1 MALDVFIS
9 PELEGKVLASAA
21 ADRPHWRVRRS
32 GLRRRVTQLVYENP
46 ETDVALTLMTTVRSR
61 ARRASSPASSGI
73 STWCVR
79 TITARRPLSRS
90 VTSSTGP
97 VASSCWQNATTARH
111 LRPNESVD
119 FRFGRATQADV
130 LDEWRELNAGAW
142 TVAERHGASQIA
154 RTSRAA
160 ADAFW
165 HWQMGLTAR
174 REAFSHL
181 CWLPALT
188 WLHKSTTH
196 EALRVAVWAG
206 GQAEGL
212 PEADLTMY
220 MPPPYKGGL
229 PPVLLPQSKVLAA
242 LEDLIATTQATD
254 GTTVKYVPE
263 SMSDEC
269 MRRGA
274 ALTTGL
280 LPMNRNL
287 YEPVDLLSDE

>member
-1 MALDVFIS
+1 MNQLT
-9 PELEGKVLASAA
+9 
-21 ADRPHWRVRRS
+21 S
-32 GLRRRVTQLVYENP
+32 GLGGRHRQMCLTSGGNSTQERGRLPSV
-46 ETDVALTLMTTVRSR
+46 
-61 ARRASSPASSGI
+61 
-73 STWCVR
+73 
-79 TITARRPLSRS
+79 TARR
-90 VTSSTGP
+90 
-97 VASSCWQNATTARH
+97 
-111 LRPNESVD
+111 
-119 FRFGRATQADV
+119 
-130 LDEWRELNAGAW
+130 
-142 TVAERHGASQIA
+142 QIA

-160 ADAFW
+160 ADASW

-280 LPMNRNL
+280 PPMNRNL
-287 YEPVDLLSDE
+287 YEPVDLLRDE